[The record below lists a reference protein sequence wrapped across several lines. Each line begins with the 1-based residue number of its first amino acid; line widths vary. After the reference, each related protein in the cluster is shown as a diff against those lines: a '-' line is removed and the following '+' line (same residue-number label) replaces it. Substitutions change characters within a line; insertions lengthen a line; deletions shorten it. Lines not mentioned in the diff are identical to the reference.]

1 MINVP
6 FIFITFFLGVVSAL
20 TAVIYHLFTGK
31 IKSDQKISS
40 NELKDKIEIKIND
53 MEEKIEK
60 KVDKKFED
68 LKNDI
73 EKKHQH
79 LLNNIKHVENLA
91 KLTEK

>member
-1 MINVP
+1 
-6 FIFITFFLGVVSAL
+6 
-20 TAVIYHLFTGK
+20 
-31 IKSDQKISS
+31 
-40 NELKDKIEIKIND
+40 

-68 LKNDI
+68 LKNDM

-91 KLTEK
+91 KLNEK